1 MTNIERCYAIYAFM
15 GDPPSNLFV
24 TDSKFSTKQCKTAF
38 WLFVTVTALFL
49 FLILY
54 VML

>member
-24 TDSKFSTKQCKTAF
+24 TDSKFSIKQCKTAF